1 MATLIESVISCTLP
15 VSGLS
20 IHKDGHDY
28 HYFSN
33 WVKNVIIQLA
43 TSYPTMRKT
52 FSVLHYYC
60 NTVKKECF

>member
-28 HYFSN
+28 HCFSN
-33 WVKNVIIQLA
+33 CVKNVIIQLA
-43 TSYPTMRKT
+43 TSYPTT
-52 FSVLHYYC
+52 YEDLLSFALLL
-60 NTVKKECF
+60 